1 MTRSAMHRGRLL
13 AIAAGVLLVVVG
25 CPGKRISPSSVWYVD
40 PIPESG
46 DEQAGRRPPQ
56 GKLGGPYGNGTS
68 VERPRKETA
77 EAPVKLTPKVD
88 DGVLARYLDAL
99 TFDMARDNG
108 ELAVVRCPQGSVPG
122 CHALLYIQPE
132 IGMLSRSI
140 NDVPKNGMVVAR
152 IINYS
157 LTETDSTY
165 GIPPM
170 TRAYW
175 YVYPTSSGKRSKV
188 FVRTPGLE
196 TTLQF
201 LGDERTYESCRHT
214 SITFAAIA
222 RFRKCE
228 QQGLETRGKAGY
240 GGRSIPV
247 VRRVSFES
255 TPPSPAL
262 ANDGSVALTD
272 TELWVKCAQGCCI
285 AGP

>member
-1 MTRSAMHRGRLL
+1 MTRSAMHRGRLV
-13 AIAAGVLLVVVG
+13 AIAGGILLVAVG
-25 CPGKRISPSSVWYVD
+25 CPRRISPSSVWYVE

-56 GKLGGPYGNGTS
+56 SKLGGPYGNGS
-68 VERPRKETA
+68 KAARPREQTA
-77 EAPVKLTPKVD
+77 AAPVRLTPTVD

-108 ELAVVRCPQGSVPG
+108 ELAVVRCPQGSASG

-140 NDVPKNGMVVAR
+140 SDMPGNGMVVAR

-157 LTETDSTY
+157 LTESDSTY
-165 GIPPM
+165 GIPPL

-175 YVYPTSSGKRSKV
+175 YVYPTSSGKRSRV
-188 FVRTPGLE
+188 FIRTPGSA

-201 LGDERTYESCRHT
+201 LGAERTYESCGHA
-214 SITFAAIA
+214 SIGFAAVA

-228 QQGLETRGKAGY
+228 QQDLDARGKPGY
-240 GGRSIPV
+240 GGRPTPL
-247 VRRVSFES
+247 VRRVSWES
-255 TPPSPAL
+255 TLHSSML
-262 ANDGSVALTD
+262 AADGTVALTD
-272 TELWVKCAQGCCI
+272 TELWVKCAQGCCV